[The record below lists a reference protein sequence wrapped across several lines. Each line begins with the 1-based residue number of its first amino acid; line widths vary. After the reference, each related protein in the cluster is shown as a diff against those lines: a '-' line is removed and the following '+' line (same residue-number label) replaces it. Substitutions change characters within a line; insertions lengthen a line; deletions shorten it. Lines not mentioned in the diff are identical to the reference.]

1 LLDRLGRN
9 ELEADR
15 KTRKRYTRADL
26 KDHDVMMAGRI
37 VDHLA
42 MGSAPY
48 VSCLAKEMAQRIVA
62 GDRSMRRLKKTII
75 ARIIT

>member
-1 LLDRLGRN
+1 
-9 ELEADR
+9 
-15 KTRKRYTRADL
+15 
-26 KDHDVMMAGRI
+26 

-48 VSCLAKEMAQRIVA
+48 VSRLAKEMAQRIAA
-62 GDRSMRRLKKTII
+62 GDRSKRRLKKTII